1 MRRRSGGRVRARFF
15 VAAALLASFFLL
27 LSGRGELGQTWQ
39 VLRSA
44 RVVDL
49 GVALALQALFFVD
62 EAWLYRLLYQRLTG
76 EAGGLPWPSMLH
88 LTLAST
94 LLNRLFPAAGLP
106 LFLVEGR
113 RHGIPAPISTAVN
126 VLFYLLDYLTFL
138 ILAVAALAYFF
149 WQGTLNL
156 VDVIGTVLLGVLV
169 AGVAA
174 LGWILVR
181 RPERVQVWAQGL
193 DGWGRARGWTF
204 TWIPATAERLTDALH
219 SVEQALR
226 AGTLRRATT
235 GRASG
240 TTTGPEPAVAR
251 TTGAAGMLVSNDQA
265 TASHLRRRSLAV
277 QVWTAAALI
286 QVIDVAMVWVLFH
299 AFISQPPRLAVVAAG
314 YAIASALSLVSF
326 IPSGLGVFEV
336 SMTMVYHAAG
346 VALPLASAVT
356 LTYRVLSLWL
366 PIPAG
371 WPSLHWLARQ
381 TEVETP

>member
-1 MRRRSGGRVRARFF
+1 MRRRTGSRVRARFLLA
-15 VAAALLASFFLL
+15 VALLASFFLL

-39 VLRSA
+39 VLRTA

-62 EAWLYRLLYQRLTG
+62 EAWLYRLLYQRLAQ
-76 EAGGLPWPSMLH
+76 EAQALPWASMLH

-106 LFLVEGR
+106 LFLAEGR
-113 RHGIPAPISTAVN
+113 RHGIPTPISTAVN

-138 ILAVAALAYFF
+138 ILAMAALAYFF

-181 RPERVQVWAQGL
+181 RPERVQVWAQRL

-204 TWIPATAERLTDALH
+204 TWILTIAERLTDALH
-219 SVEQALR
+219 SVEEALR
-226 AGTLRRATT
+226 AGTPLRATT

-240 TTTGPEPAVAR
+240 ITTGPEPAVVG
-251 TTGAAGMLVSNDQA
+251 TTGAAGMLVSHEQA
-265 TASHLRRRSLAV
+265 TASHLHRRSLAV
-277 QVWTAAALI
+277 QVGTAAALI

-299 AFISQPPRLAVVAAG
+299 AFTPQPPRLAVVAAG
-314 YAIASALSLVSF
+314 YALASALSLVSF

-336 SMTMVYHAAG
+336 SMTVVYHAAG

-381 TEVETP
+381 AEVETP